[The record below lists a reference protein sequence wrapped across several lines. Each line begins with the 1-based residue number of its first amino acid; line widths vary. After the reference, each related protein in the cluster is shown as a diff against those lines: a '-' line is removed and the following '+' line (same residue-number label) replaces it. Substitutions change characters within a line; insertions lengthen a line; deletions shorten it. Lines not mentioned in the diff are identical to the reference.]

1 MRIRATVAAVSGAL
15 ALSALAVPAAQADGG
30 HGDTTLTKV
39 VVNGG
44 KNVVVG
50 TTEVRTFTV
59 AVTAADDSGISG
71 ADLALNGPG
80 FGSLEP
86 TDVDCL
92 DNTCTGTFSVDPRV
106 DLAYA
111 NEKAGTWYVDAWLDA
126 EDGDYVW
133 KQKAASFKLQRQ
145 STLSVNA
152 GPEPVVK
159 GKPVT
164 VTGKLAR
171 ANWETFTYAGYTG
184 QPVNLQFRKAG
195 TTTYTTLKTVTTN
208 STGALKTTATAAS
221 DGYWRYAFAGTTTTP
236 AFTTAGDYVDVR

>member
-71 ADLALNGPG
+71 
-80 FGSLEP
+80 
-86 TDVDCL
+86 
-92 DNTCTGTFSVDPRV
+92 
-106 DLAYA
+106 
-111 NEKAGTWYVDAWLDA
+111 
-126 EDGDYVW
+126 
-133 KQKAASFKLQRQ
+133 
-145 STLSVNA
+145 
-152 GPEPVVK
+152 
-159 GKPVT
+159 
-164 VTGKLAR
+164 
-171 ANWETFTYAGYTG
+171 
-184 QPVNLQFRKAG
+184 
-195 TTTYTTLKTVTTN
+195 
-208 STGALKTTATAAS
+208 
-221 DGYWRYAFAGTTTTP
+221 GTTTTP

>member
-30 HGDTTLTKV
+30 HGDTAITKV

-86 TDVDCL
+86 ADVDCL

-111 NEKAGTWYVDAWLDA
+111 NEKAGTWYVDAWLNA

-152 GPEPVVK
+152 APEPVVK
-159 GKPVT
+159 GKPIT

-184 QPVNLQFRKAG
+184 QPVKLEFRKAG
-195 TTTYTTLKTVTTN
+195 TSTYTTLKTVTTN
-208 STGALKTTATAAS
+208 GTGALKTTATAAS